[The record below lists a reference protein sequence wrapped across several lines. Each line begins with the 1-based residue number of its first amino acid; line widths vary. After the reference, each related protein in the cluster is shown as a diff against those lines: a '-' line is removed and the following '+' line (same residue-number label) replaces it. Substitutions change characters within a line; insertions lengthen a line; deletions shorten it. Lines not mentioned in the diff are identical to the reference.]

1 LKFESP
7 FFDKKKKQQPRM
19 ELKFCCDPVAAMLQ
33 MRCGN
38 SHDIKSHHNLGVAVV
53 NLKPLVEQ

>member
-1 LKFESP
+1 
-7 FFDKKKKQQPRM
+7 M